1 MRIVLLSYSH
11 HGRGMATTTR
21 DLGHEIVAVMDA
33 EQGPAPAVGR

>member
-11 HGRGMATTTR
+11 HGRGMANTTR